1 MEEVIGKSGCY
12 LERGG
17 EGEREEKVL
26 CNPFKLSL
34 GVFGFVSRLLAWGIV
49 ALTCSIKVGPLTS
62 MSAGSEGLK

>member
-26 CNPFKLSL
+26 CNSFKLSS
-34 GVFGFVSRLLAWGIV
+34 GFFGFVSRLLAWGVV
-49 ALTCSIKVGPLTS
+49 ALTCSMKVG
-62 MSAGSEGLK
+62 GSWAVDFNERRL